1 MADEPQPT
9 DASRIIR
16 VGTSGFSYTDWLG
29 PFYPPRLSRAHML
42 DYYATIFDV
51 VEINA
56 TYYTIP
62 GPRSMESMLQKVGET
77 FEFTVKAHQDMT
89 HHRDRATDVLPR
101 FLEAL
106 KPLAEAGKLGCV
118 LLQFP
123 FSFAHTPDNRSF
135 VRFLVESLA
144 PHRAV
149 VEFRHRSWINE
160 ETMAF
165 LRQVGAGYCA
175 VDEPRLPGLPPPMAE
190 VTAPV
195 GYVRF
200 HGRNKEKWWHHEK
213 AEERYDYRYTQ
224 DELEE
229 WIPKIRKL
237 ADHAL
242 RVYVF
247 FNNHVRGQA
256 PANARELHARLGPT

>member
-1 MADEPQPT
+1 MSPSRQTQAASSAWGPPAFRTPT
-9 DASRIIR
+9 
-16 VGTSGFSYTDWLG
+16 GSGRSI
-29 PFYPPRLSRAHML
+29 PPVR
-42 DYYATIFDV
+42 
-51 VEINA
+51 
-56 TYYTIP
+56 P
-62 GPRSMESMLQKVGET
+62 GRTCSTTTPRSL
-77 FEFTVKAHQDMT
+77 
-89 HHRDRATDVLPR
+89 
-101 FLEAL
+101 AL
-106 KPLAEAGKLGCV
+106 SKSSGP
-118 LLQFP
+118 
-123 FSFAHTPDNRSF
+123 SIRS
-135 VRFLVESLA
+135 
-144 PHRAV
+144 PPRAV
-149 VEFRHRSWINE
+149 VEFRRRSWINE

-165 LRQVGAGYCA
+165 LRQAGAGYCG
-175 VDEPRLPGLPPPMAE
+175 VDAPPLPGLPPPMAE

-213 AEERYDYRYTQ
+213 AEERYDYRYAQ

-256 PANARELHARLGPT
+256 PANAKELRARLGPT